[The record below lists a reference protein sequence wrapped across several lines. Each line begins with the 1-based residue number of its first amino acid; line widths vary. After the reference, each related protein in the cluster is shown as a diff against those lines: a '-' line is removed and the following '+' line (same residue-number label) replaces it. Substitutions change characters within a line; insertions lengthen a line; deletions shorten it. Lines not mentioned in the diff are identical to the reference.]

1 MPDKGVA
8 AKAFTLPGSKRAPG
22 VHGDDAASAT
32 VVSPAAIAL
41 VVADGLGS
49 ARHGD
54 SGARKAVELGMVALH
69 APIRD
74 FAGFQ
79 ATIGEMI
86 VRWSR
91 WASSEGKGER
101 ASGSDYATTFAAC
114 LVTPSGLYI
123 AAVGDCFAIAARGAD
138 RDSLFLILEQEKPDP
153 ENITA
158 TATLEDEPAL
168 VRVRFRHVRD
178 PDLTGV
184 LLSTDGLE
192 DSILDYESVVSEVSN
207 EPHTFVRGI
216 NPGAAFALFK
226 YVTSWSSEQLAS
238 AIAAEP
244 SVMDVKG
251 DDIGVAIAAW

>member
-1 MPDKGVA
+1 MPDNGVA
-8 AKAFTLPGSKRAPG
+8 AKAFTIPGSKRVPG
-22 VHGDDAASAT
+22 LQGDDAASAA
-32 VVSPAAIAL
+32 VVSPTAIAL

-49 ARHGD
+49 ARHAA

-79 ATIGEMI
+79 AAIGEMI

-91 WASSEGKGER
+91 WASSEGESV
-101 ASGSDYATTFAAC
+101 SGNDHATTFAAC

-158 TATLEDEPAL
+158 TATLEVDPAL
-168 VRVRFRHVRD
+168 VRVRFRHVHD
-178 PDLTGV
+178 PGLTGV

-192 DSILDYESVVSEVSN
+192 DSILDYESFVSEVGK
-207 EPHTFVRGI
+207 EPHIFVRGI

-226 YVTSWSSEQLAS
+226 YVTSWSSEKLAN